1 MGEIICN
8 GISGKTAS
16 IQNVYKLIRKK
27 LESTNGPSKNLSG
40 TSQKGESEQKHVK
53 QC

>member
-16 IQNVYKLIRKK
+16 IQNIYKLIRKK
-27 LESTNGPSKNLSG
+27 LESTNGPPKNLSG
-40 TSQKGESEQKHVK
+40 TSQKGESEQ
-53 QC
+53 